1 MGEKKDKL
9 FVKVPTSIVRNE
21 DIYISNDEFILYAR
35 LCFLHFRNYGREE
48 MQVDHKKLMSFC
60 LINDTRTFKK
70 RLKALYEAKLI
81 LNEVNKLPTKG
92 ALPIEMNTDYF
103 KEGVMFTKLAA
114 EIFSYFNNGQTDTQS
129 DSRIDEYAFRQ
140 IFYYKSHINTKMKD
154 KKVDRSFCFVG
165 YETLVERLRVS
176 RTKIKEAN
184 EQLKKLKLVKVV
196 KYQLGHD
203 DQFNENDELVFDRYN
218 NHYYVANSLF

>member
-21 DIYISNDEFILYAR
+21 DIYISNDEFIVYVR
-35 LCFLHFRNYGREE
+35 LCFLHFRNYGGKE

-70 RLKALYEAKLI
+70 RMKALYDAKLI

-92 ALPIEMNTDYF
+92 ALTIEMNDDYF
-103 KEGVMFTKLAA
+103 KEGVIFTNLSV
-114 EIFSYFNNGQTDTQS
+114 EIFSYFNNGQTDTQPEG
-129 DSRIDEYAFRQ
+129 RIDEYAFRQ
-140 IFYYKSHINTKMKD
+140 IFYYKSHINKKD
-154 KKVDRSFCFVG
+154 KKRDRSFCFVG
-165 YETLVERLRVS
+165 YETLAERLRIS
-176 RTKIKEAN
+176 KTKIKAAN
-184 EQLKKLKLVKVV
+184 DQLSKLRLVKIVEHALEWSGEFT
-196 KYQLGHD
+196 Q
-203 DQFNENDELVFDRYN
+203 NDELYINRYN